1 MKKNLFWSLLAATAM
16 LTACGDD
23 SLVDQP
29 VVTGPET
36 AVAFKINMGN
46 GIQTYAT
53 DVAKG
58 GWTNYRANEL
68 TGFYARATVQVFAAG
83 STTTA
88 PLAEARTVL
97 EKVLG
102 AGNATGDVINVPNLR
117 LPAGATYTA
126 VVWVDFIKSTASK
139 VDARNDYYWD
149 TENLSAVK
157 DLRMQEGL
165 ALIDGNDSPE
175 SRDAYTSTLKF
186 TVNANGTYQ
195 AGDQFG
201 AAGTDNATA
210 LEITARRTLAKVS
223 LVLTDYDT
231 KEAWANAFNN
241 VDANRKLNY
250 LAMGVTNL
258 ATEYNA
264 LTQQPKVTNA
274 AYYFHR
280 NFTIPADKNATD
292 VNGVKW
298 IEENSK
304 FYPVMDFNY
313 VIPAVAEK
321 NSANAVYSLVFK
333 GYNHGTAAGF
343 TATQAAL
350 TDISTSTI
358 ADNWKLVAKRNASSV
373 PVRTNAHTIIKL
385 NLYKEYSCNVTIVDL
400 FDGGK
405 ENVTVNDDDTK
416 GSIDDHYINEN
427 GPINDGNT
435 TGAAHVVVE
444 RGNDGIATSIT
455 ITGVTAANFNKVMED
470 IEAMAKLGAVDI
482 NMTAITIPANADF
495 SKVPATNKVVLT
507 VTAQEANTSLS
518 GMNGNIDLS
527 ITPVAGQTPTV
538 TATSDHTVTF
548 VGGTYKATV
557 KVDAENANF
566 TNGTYKATVT
576 INQNKTD
583 KNASISGGTYEAT
596 VSSYSDTSISGG
608 SSSGSNPAFTMEN
621 KTNIKTIKIGGS
633 AVFGKLNAYQFSTT
647 QAGDNHVLDFQHNNA
662 LYNLYNN
669 GGNLVTNFN
678 CININNQ

>member
-23 SLVDQP
+23 ALVDQP

-58 GWTNYRANEL
+58 GWTNYKDGKL
-68 TGFYARATVQVFAAG
+68 TDFYARATVQVFAAG
-83 STTTA
+83 ATA

-97 EKVLG
+97 PSPSG
-102 AGNATGDVINVPNLR
+102 GDVINVPNLR

-126 VVWVDFIKSTASK
+126 VVWVDFIKNTASK
-139 VDARNDYYWD
+139 VGARNDYYWD

-157 DLRMQEGL
+157 DLRMQEGEGL

-186 TVNANGTYQ
+186 TVNADGTYQ

-201 AAGTDNATA
+201 APGTDNLTA

-241 VDANRKLNY
+241 VNANRKLDY

-264 LTQQPKVTNA
+264 LTQQPIVTNA
-274 AYYFHR
+274 DYYFHR
-280 NFTIPADKNATD
+280 KFTIPANQNATD
-292 VNGVKW
+292 VNGVNW
-298 IEENSK
+298 IDESGK

-343 TATQAAL
+343 TAAEAAL
-350 TDISTSTI
+350 TDISTSTT
-358 ADNWKLVAKRNASSV
+358 ANNWKLVAKRNASSV

-405 ENVTVNDDDTK
+405 ENVTVNDDGTK

-427 GPINDGNT
+427 GPINDGNII
-435 TGAAHVVVE
+435 GAAHVVVV

-455 ITGVTAANFNKVMED
+455 ITDVTAANFDKVMED

-495 SKVPATNKVVLT
+495 SEVPASNKVVLT
-507 VTAQEANTSLS
+507 VTAQNVNTALS
-518 GMNGNIDLS
+518 GMEGKIDLN

-538 TATSDHTVTF
+538 TATSGHTVTF
-548 VGGTYKATV
+548 VGGTYKAAV
-557 KVDAENANF
+557 IVDAENANF

-583 KNASISGGTYEAT
+583 KNASISGGTYDAL
-596 VSSYSDTSISGG
+596 VSSYSNTSISGG
-608 SSSGSNPAFTMEN
+608 SSSITGPDPAFLMAN
-621 KTNIKTIKIGGS
+621 DTNIKTITIGGS
-633 AVFGKLNAYQFSTT
+633 TVFGKLNAHQFSSSSTIL
-647 QAGDNHVLDFQHNNA
+647 NHVLDFQNNNT
-662 LYNLYNN
+662 LYINYNAAS
-669 GGNLVTNFN
+669 GNLGTNFN
-678 CININNQ
+678 CKNTEDL

>member
-23 SLVDQP
+23 ALVDQP

-68 TGFYARATVQVFAAG
+68 AGFYARATVQVFAAG
-83 STTTA
+83 ATA

-97 EKVLG
+97 PSVSS
-102 AGNATGDVINVPNLR
+102 GDMINVPNLR
-117 LPAGATYTA
+117 LPMGATYTA
-126 VVWVDFIKSTASK
+126 VVWVDFIKNTASK
-139 VDARNDYYWD
+139 VGARNDYYWD
-149 TENLSAVK
+149 TENLYAVK
-157 DLRMQEGL
+157 DLRMVNRLEP
-165 ALIDGNDSPE
+165 IDGTDTPE

-186 TVNANGTYQ
+186 TVNADGTYQ

-201 AAGTDNATA
+201 SAGTVNTTA

-241 VDANRKLNY
+241 VNANRKLDY

-264 LTQQPKVTNA
+264 LTQQPKVTDA

-292 VNGVKW
+292 VNGVNW
-298 IEENSK
+298 IEESGK

-333 GYNHGTAAGF
+333 GYNHGTADGF
-343 TATQAAL
+343 TAAEAAM
-350 TDISTSTI
+350 TDISISTI
-358 ADNWKLVAKRNASSV
+358 ANNWKLVAKRNAFSV

-385 NLYKEYSCNVTIVDL
+385 NLYKEYSCDVTIVDL

-405 ENVTVNDDDTK
+405 ENVTVNDNDTK

-435 TGAAHVVVE
+435 TGAAHVVVV
-444 RGNDGIATSIT
+444 RGNDGTATSIT
-455 ITGVTAANFNKVMED
+455 ITGVTAVNFNKVMED
-470 IEAMAKLGAVDI
+470 IEAMAQLGAVDI

-507 VTAQEANTSLS
+507 VTAQDDNTALS
-518 GMNGNIDLS
+518 GMEGNIDLN

-548 VGGTYKATV
+548 VGGTYKAAV
-557 KVDAENANF
+557 IVDAENANF
-566 TNGTYKATVT
+566 TAGTYNTNATVT

-583 KNASISGGTYEAT
+583 KNASISGGTYDAL
-596 VSSYSDTSISGG
+596 VSSYSNTSISGG
-608 SSSGSNPAFTMEN
+608 SSSISGPDPAFLMAN
-621 KTNIKTIKIGGS
+621 DTNIKTITIGGS
-633 AVFGKLNAYQFSTT
+633 TVFGKLNAHQFSSSSTIL
-647 QAGDNHVLDFQHNNA
+647 NHVLDFQNNNT
-662 LYNLYNN
+662 LYINYNAAS
-669 GGNLVTNFN
+669 GNLGTNFN
-678 CININNQ
+678 CIRTGI